1 MKAPKNEFAKIVF
14 YLALGILL
22 LTLPLYVKNPYI
34 LHILITA
41 GTWVIL
47 TASLHLMMTTGLMTL
62 GHAAFMGVGA
72 YGSALLAMRLGWSF
86 WVTLPLAGII
96 SALLAVTV
104 GSVFLRVKGLLLAV
118 VTFAFGEAVVLT
130 LKHWPGPPDGLT
142 GIPVPDPISLPGGL
156 VIEFVGKEPF
166 YYLILII
173 TVLSILIL
181 YGIEKSRLGRVFSY
195 INENDALA
203 ESVGINVHLFRMI
216 SFAIACFFAG
226 IAGSMYAHYH
236 TYAAPMEFSVWAS
249 VLIFLFCVIGG
260 TRSLLGPVIGA
271 VVLTAVPELL
281 RGAKIYQSLAYA
293 ILVLTVIFFIPEG
306 LISIPD
312 KIKGWLNKRK
322 DGNLPLQDKTG
333 GNT

>member
-1 MKAPKNEFAKIVF
+1 MKAHKIESAKFVF

-22 LTLPLYVKNPYI
+22 LTLPLYIKNPYI

-41 GTWVIL
+41 GIWVIL

-72 YGSALLAMRLGWSF
+72 YGSALLATRLGWSF
-86 WVTLPLAGII
+86 WLTLPLAGII
-96 SALLAVTV
+96 SAMLAITV

-130 LKHWPGPPDGLT
+130 LEHWPGPPDGLT
-142 GIPVPDPISLPGGL
+142 GIPVPDPISLPGGM

-166 YYLILII
+166 YYLILIV
-173 TVLSILIL
+173 TVLSVLIL

-195 INENDALA
+195 INDNDTLA
-203 ESVGINVHLFRMI
+203 ESVGINVHLFRLL

-226 IAGSMYAHYH
+226 MAGSLYAHYH

-249 VLIFLFCVIGG
+249 VLVFLFCVIGG

-271 VVLTAVPELL
+271 IVLTAVPEFL
-281 RGAKIYQSLAYA
+281 RGAKTYQSLAYA
-293 ILVLTVIFFIPEG
+293 ILVLIVIFLLPEG

-312 KIKGWLNKRK
+312 KIKGWMIKSRK
-322 DGNLPLQDKTG
+322 CNESLQDKAD
-333 GNT
+333 GNP